1 MVSKTCRAGFQW
13 WISDIT
19 SSFLDYIQPNKSSL
33 LSLVKFAVCM
43 LTSYH
48 LGDISSV
55 TSRLS

>member
-1 MVSKTCRAGFQW
+1 
-13 WISDIT
+13 
-19 SSFLDYIQPNKSSL
+19 
-33 LSLVKFAVCM
+33 VKFAVCM